1 MRYLYSLL
9 IFIPVSFVLELIGA
23 SHTWI
28 FVTAAGSLIPLA
40 ALLLAG
46 CAIVPVAP
54 YGYVRPRPR
63 VTYVYPAYPY
73 GWYAPR
79 YYRHW

>member
-1 MRYLYSLL
+1 MRRHLARLPYGEDNVMRLLL
-9 IFIPVSFVLELIGA
+9 I
-23 SHTWI
+23 
-28 FVTAAGSLIPLA
+28 IPLA

-46 CAIVPVAP
+46 CAIVPIAP

-63 VTYVYPAYPY
+63 VTYVYPGYPY
-73 GWYAPR
+73 WYAPR

>member
-1 MRYLYSLL
+1 MRLLL
-9 IFIPVSFVLELIGA
+9 I
-23 SHTWI
+23 
-28 FVTAAGSLIPLA
+28 IPLA

-46 CAIVPVAP
+46 CAIVPIAP
-54 YGYVRPRPR
+54 YGYARRPT

-73 GWYAPR
+73 WYAPR

>member
-1 MRYLYSLL
+1 MAGASLVSSSEEDTVMRLLL
-9 IFIPVSFVLELIGA
+9 I
-23 SHTWI
+23 
-28 FVTAAGSLIPLA
+28 IPLA

-46 CAIVPVAP
+46 CAIVPIAP
-54 YGYVRPRPR
+54 YGYARPPR

-73 GWYAPR
+73 WYAPR

>member
-1 MRYLYSLL
+1 MRLLL
-9 IFIPVSFVLELIGA
+9 I
-23 SHTWI
+23 
-28 FVTAAGSLIPLA
+28 IPLA

-46 CAIVPVAP
+46 CAIVPIVP
-54 YGYVRPRPR
+54 YGYARPRPR